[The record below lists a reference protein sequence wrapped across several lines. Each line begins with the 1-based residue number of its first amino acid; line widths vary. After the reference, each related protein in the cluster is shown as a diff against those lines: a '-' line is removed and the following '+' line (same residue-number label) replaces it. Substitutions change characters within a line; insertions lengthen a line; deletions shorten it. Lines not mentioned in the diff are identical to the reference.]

1 MFLVK
6 KFCDMVGV
14 NYSTLRHYERIGL
27 LKPYQDEENGYRRYR
42 PEDAFLVNTFKYYRS
57 LGYDTKTALKL
68 VKEPEKEYVREKLL
82 ERETELIKD
91 AIHIRNQMKAIQH
104 QFENFSFLDQGG
116 KWRIGTR
123 KDLWFL
129 QVSTGYNFDLAN
141 YDEMAEWVEFL
152 PLTKYCKHMKV
163 SHFDAERENNVA
175 AFGMS
180 IEDSSAYLLTEESRR
195 NAKFVPGGKCLY
207 YYSATLGS
215 PMIEA
220 KIYEEICG
228 YLKEHALDIYGD
240 IYIEGVR
247 VRDDCGQKGQIVSIP
262 VKDIE
267 E

>member
-27 LKPYQDEENGYRRYR
+27 LNPHQEEENGYRRYK
-42 PEDAFLVNTFKYYRS
+42 PEDAFLVNVFKYYRS

-91 AIHIRNQMKAIQH
+91 AIQIRNQMKAVQN
-104 QFENFSFLDQGG
+104 QLENISFIDQSISF
-116 KWRIGTR
+116 RIGKR

-129 QVSTGYNFDLAN
+129 RVSSGYNFDLAN
-141 YDEMAEWVEFL
+141 YDEMAAWVEML

-163 SHFDAERENNVA
+163 SHFEAERENNVA
-175 AFGMS
+175 GFGMS
-180 IEDSSAYLLTEESRR
+180 IEDESVYLLTEESRR
-195 NAKFVPGGKCLY
+195 NAKFVPGGNCLY
-207 YYSATLGS
+207 YYSTTLGS

-220 KIYEEICG
+220 KIYEEIRG
-228 YLKEHALDIYGD
+228 YLQEYRLEIYGD
-240 IYIEGVR
+240 IYIEGSR
-247 VRDDCGQKGQIVSIP
+247 VQDDCEQKGQIVSIP
-262 VKDIE
+262 VKALE